1 MKTARHHTINLVTE
15 LKSGR
20 HYGVFIDDT
29 GSPGLNTPGL
39 NAKRKSW
46 VAVIVPPAQVTEV
59 MDQLPN
65 ALSFLKEEVGI
76 KNPEFHFADIWAG
89 RNAFAKMDLQARLA
103 IFRFMAFIFST
114 YRFPVLV
121 QTFDPDNAADFQ
133 RDSDWPET
141 VGPLRINDH
150 ADFALIVL
158 LIRIRLYLK
167 SPEQNN
173 ATACVIVDEG
183 RLKKGSSIVLSGL
196 EPTFCAG
203 AVLFAS
209 SRTVHPIQLADF
221 AAFAMNRWQ
230 LLRVKEKLN
239 EIDKTLLEIL
249 SPVAECFSN
258 IDKVRVRGFPNVTN
272 LREGIH

>member
-1 MKTARHHTINLVTE
+1 MKSATHLTIQLATE
-15 LKSGR
+15 LRSGR

-46 VAVIVPPAQVTEV
+46 VAVIVPPAHVAEV
-59 MDQLPN
+59 MDQLPS
-65 ALSFLKEEVGI
+65 ALSFLKEVGI

-89 RNAFAKMDLQARLA
+89 RNAFAKMDLQARLG

-141 VGPLRINDH
+141 FGPLRVNDH
-150 ADFALIVL
+150 GDFALIIL
-158 LIRIRLYLK
+158 LIRIRRYLK
-167 SPEQNN
+167 SPEQGN

-183 RLKKGSSIVLSGL
+183 RLKEGSSIVLSGL
-196 EPTFCAG
+196 KPTFCAG

-239 EIDKTLLEIL
+239 EIDKTLLEML
-249 SPVAECFSN
+249 SPVAECFPN
-258 IDKVRVRGFPNVTN
+258 IDTVRVHGFPNVTK